1 MQHDEVIWQLI
12 MHGHCSF
19 RSKTKTQNF
28 CRNEYNVTG
37 AGEARGG
44 MEAAQGAACGE
55 RRSRRRR
62 RPTSLARAPPTPL
75 RCLQACAT
83 AAAARWQTAGMPRS
97 ARTAGGCTCTS
108 SPLSARTRPKTCG
121 SASACT
127 ASTPRCA
134 CVRGSGLACGNLDGG
149 RKRVANAARCL
160 PPLSPRTSRPAPLT
174 SHQALEQI
182 DQHLAFWPKFLVHK
196 NKQRLTKITQYL
208 IRMRRLQLKARPK
221 LVTLPSRWVGC
232 GAGPPVPVAVA
243 VACLRVCAGVGG
255 VAAPRSRPRRFCS
268 LCSPAPLQEG
278 EAPAQAGEQGR
289 DGGAAGPRN

>member
-1 MQHDEVIWQLI
+1 
-12 MHGHCSF
+12 
-19 RSKTKTQNF
+19 
-28 CRNEYNVTG
+28 
-37 AGEARGG
+37 
-44 MEAAQGAACGE
+44 
-55 RRSRRRR
+55 
-62 RPTSLARAPPTPL
+62 
-75 RCLQACAT
+75 
-83 AAAARWQTAGMPRS
+83 MPRS

-134 CVRGSGLACGNLDGG
+134 CVRGSGLACSDLDGG

-160 PPLSPRTSRPAPLT
+160 PPLSPCTSRPAPLT

-289 DGGAAGPRN
+289 DGGAAGPRDRARAAGAPAERHVRRHLQLPAAAVREGQRVVQRATATPAHAAALAPPACLPRPCPRPCTCP